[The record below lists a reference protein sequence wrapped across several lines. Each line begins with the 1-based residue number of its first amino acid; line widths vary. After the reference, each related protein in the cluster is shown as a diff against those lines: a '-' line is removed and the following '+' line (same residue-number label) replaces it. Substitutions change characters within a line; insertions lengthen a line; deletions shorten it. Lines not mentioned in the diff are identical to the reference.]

1 VGSGS
6 HENDAMV
13 DVVVVQSRRGKAS
26 PSAKTR
32 SEKTVSF
39 SIVPLPCAALAAQQ
53 VERLHVLRAGSYQLD
68 AVYLDAYGAAPQAEP
83 WVCQYIL
90 C

>member
-53 VERLHVLRAGSYQLD
+53 VERLHVLRAVD